1 MYVKEMWV
9 YVTIKNTHFMD
20 MLLYR
25 LHQDQ
30 IIIIIYVYCR
40 ALGLPTADLTY
51 DDCKLM
57 IRARQM
63 NLPHFDDIVEIE
75 KLRREIG

>member
-1 MYVKEMWV
+1 MYD
-9 YVTIKNTHFMD
+9 Y
-20 MLLYR
+20 
-25 LHQDQ
+25 
-30 IIIIIYVYCR
+30 R
-40 ALGLPTADLTY
+40 ALGLPTSDLTY

-75 KLRREIG
+75 KLRQRIGYAKNVLRTVQIQI

>member
-1 MYVKEMWV
+1 MVMFLFRV
-9 YVTIKNTHFMD
+9 H
-20 MLLYR
+20 
-25 LHQDQ
+25 HDQ
-30 IIIIIYVYCR
+30 ITIIMYVYCR
-40 ALGLPTADLTY
+40 ALGLPTSDLTY